1 MARNTKSAECRDA
14 DAVEYLMGLPV
25 EDAKL
30 HPPVIRRREGGYT
43 AYWRDGDRVSWREI
57 TAGELRE
64 FGHRP
69 VEPSAELDALLA
81 DARARFA
88 ELMPKLSKAAAQAG
102 ADMDSIERALRDG
115 CLDSGAA
122 GLKALLE
129 TVDAGLGAPE
139 CERCGRRMVRHRRTA
154 KTFTTRLGD
163 IEVVRTH
170 FLCRD
175 CGNGFC
181 LLDRMIGAEGD
192 NFTAGAASIIAE
204 AAAVCGFAPAA
215 RLLGNL
221 AGVGVSASAFQ
232 RRAKRIGGLVER
244 FEREVVEGGAPAAE
258 LFHLAIDG
266 TGVPMR
272 KSEVEGVKG
281 KQSDGSSRTAEAK
294 VAVVYTAMGRDR
306 KTGEPR
312 KDRGSET
319 VSAAIDSAAAVGGL
333 SSRSDF
339 AARLGRLVHRMGL
352 RDAGEIVVLSDGAPW
367 IRNVCGELLAGQRV
381 TFVLDLW
388 HALDY
393 AGAALRALV
402 PDGTE
407 RKRRMG
413 EIKADLK
420 AGRVH
425 DVIAWLEPHR
435 DRDPAVAACIDC
447 YTKNRD
453 RMRYDECIRRG
464 IQIGSGVVESLG
476 RQLVGKRLKQPGSH
490 WSKDGANRLL
500 AIKSCLHNNRWAD
513 FLDWKANLAVAA

>member
-1 MARNTKSAECRDA
+1 MERNTKSTQWRDP
-14 DAVEYLMGLPV
+14 DAVEYLMGLPA

-30 HPPVIRRREGGYT
+30 HPPVIRQREGGYT
-43 AYWRDGDRVSWREI
+43 AYWRDGDKVSWREI
-57 TAGELRE
+57 AADELRE
-64 FGHRP
+64 FGQRP
-69 VEPSAELDALLA
+69 VAPSAGLDAFLA
-81 DARARFA
+81 DVRARFA
-88 ELMPKLSKAAAQAG
+88 ELMPKLSKEAAQPG
-102 ADMDSIERALRDG
+102 ADIDSIERAFRDG
-115 CLDSGAA
+115 CLSSGAV
-122 GLKALLE
+122 GLKAILE
-129 TVDAGLGAPE
+129 TLDACLEAPE
-139 CERCGRRMVRHRRTA
+139 CGHCGRRMVRHRRVA
-154 KTFTTRLGD
+154 KTLTTRLGD
-163 IEVVRTH
+163 IEVVRTRFH
-170 FLCRD
+170 CRD

-181 LLDRMIGAEGD
+181 LLDRMVGFEGD
-192 NFTAGAASIIAE
+192 NYTPGAASMIAE
-204 AAAVCGFAPAA
+204 AASVCGFAPAA
-215 RLLGNL
+215 KLLGNL

-244 FEREVVEGGAPAAE
+244 FEREVVEGEAPAAE
-258 LFHLAIDG
+258 LSHLAIDG

-281 KQSDGSSRTAEAK
+281 KQDDGSSRTAEAK
-294 VAVVYTAMGRDR
+294 VAVVYTAVGQDR

-319 VSAAIDSAAAVGGL
+319 VSVAIDSAAAVGGL

-339 AARLGRLVHRMGL
+339 AARLERLVHRTGL
-352 RDAGEIVVLSDGAPW
+352 RDAGEVVVLSDAAPW

-402 PDGTE
+402 PDSAE
-407 RKRRMG
+407 RKERLS
-413 EIKADLK
+413 EIKDDLK

-435 DRDPAVAACIDC
+435 DSDPAVAACIDY

-490 WSKDGANRLL
+490 WSKAGANRLL

-513 FLDWKANLAVAA
+513 FLDWKANLAMAA